1 MNSPEVKLMRLSRVQ
16 KNTLRASANMT
27 DDYEYFKNKR
37 ADRIYLS
44 RSLSTKQYRKN
55 DVGEVEEFVR
65 PFRIASKIIE
75 CGESHQFFKDG
86 KQVSLRITS
95 GQKQEIKAKFYED
108 TRGVFTLQIQKY
120 TIESG
125 APHNV
130 DFTFIGNEI
139 SVLFNF
145 LSNIEILPILDD
157 GKATLDDKF
166 VESIVLTKDQALS
179 ILNQQPELLE
189 ELAKQDISAKD
200 LAILGHRRKQL
211 GEFEQLLNDDI
222 FFESQKQVLG
232 ENKGA
237 EDVWQ
242 DFFEK
247 NKWIFGYGLNY
258 YLNSPL
264 DGEKFEQIVKG
275 HDFTSAGKR
284 VDALL
289 KTHGFISALSFGE
302 IKTHKTY
309 LLKQIATPYRKESWQ
324 ISDELSGGIA
334 QVQRSVQVSL
344 SNIHSKTTIK
354 DETGALTGEQLF
366 LYQPKSFLVIGS
378 LSEFQSDHGINE
390 EKYSSFE
397 LFRRNISTPEIITFD
412 ELYQRARFIIE
423 SSEA

>member
-1 MNSPEVKLMRLSRVQ
+1 
-16 KNTLRASANMT
+16 MT

-44 RSLSTKQYRKN
+44 RSLTTKQFKKN
-55 DVGEVEEFVR
+55 DAGVVEEFER

-75 CGESHQFFKDG
+75 CSESHKFFKDG
-86 KQVSLRITS
+86 KQVSLRITP
-95 GQKQEIKAKFYED
+95 GQRQELKAKFYED
-108 TRGVFTLQIQKY
+108 SRGVFTLQIQKY

-139 SVLFNF
+139 AVLFNF
-145 LSNIEILPILDD
+145 LRNIEILPILDEA
-157 GKATLDDKF
+157 KATLDDKF

-179 ILNQQPELLE
+179 LLNQQPELIE
-189 ELAKQDISAKD
+189 ELSKHDITAKD
-200 LAILGHRRKQL
+200 VAILGHRRKQL
-211 GEFEQLLNDDI
+211 GEFEQLLKNDN
-222 FFESQKQVLG
+222 FFESQKQALG
-232 ENKGA
+232 ENKKS

-258 YLNSPL
+258 FLNSSL

-302 IKTHKTY
+302 IKTHKTH
-309 LLKQIATPYRKESWQ
+309 LLKQISTPYRKESWQ

-344 SNIHSKTTIK
+344 SNIRSKTTIK
-354 DETGALTGEQLF
+354 DDTGALTGEQLF
-366 LYQPKSFLVIGS
+366 LYQPKSFLVMGV
-378 LSEFQSDHGINE
+378 
-390 EKYSSFE
+390 
-397 LFRRNISTPEIITFD
+397 
-412 ELYQRARFIIE
+412 
-423 SSEA
+423 